1 MQFSTGQQ
9 GIIRK
14 SVKVEGRVNFLDHK
28 PDPSRVER
36 QRVQKVNAAML
47 I

>member
-1 MQFSTGQQ
+1 MQFSAGQK

-14 SVKVEGRVNFLDHK
+14 SVKVEGRDNFLDHK
-28 PDPSRVER
+28 SDLSRVER
-36 QRVQKVNAAML
+36 QEVQKVNAAML